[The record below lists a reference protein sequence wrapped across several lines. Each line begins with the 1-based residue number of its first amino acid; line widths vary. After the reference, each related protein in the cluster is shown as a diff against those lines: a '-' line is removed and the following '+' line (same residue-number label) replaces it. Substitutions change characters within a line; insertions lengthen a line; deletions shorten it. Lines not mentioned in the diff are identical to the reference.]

1 MVYNFSERKDL
12 NERVEKELF
21 RMKEEYQRQGMSG
34 SQLEK
39 LLRRMEES
47 GKAEQRERNRKRA
60 AGAAVM
66 AAAFMGIFVL
76 LPNTSASIAHA
87 MEQIPVIGQLVEAV
101 TFRNYSY
108 ETERNMADIEVP
120 EIKVTGQEGNEEIQ
134 EKLNRTVEDINAE
147 ITEISDRLIA
157 EFEDNLKGEEGYQD
171 VVVKGEVLV
180 STQDYFTLKLFCY
193 QGAGSGYQWNY
204 YYTIDLKTGE
214 RLELKE
220 LFREGADYITVI
232 SENIKQ
238 QMQAQMDADEMVVY
252 WLDHDINDRDRKSV
266 V

>member
-108 ETERNMADIEVP
+108 ETERNKIGRAHV
-120 EIKVTGQEGNEEIQ
+120 
-134 EKLNRTVEDINAE
+134 
-147 ITEISDRLIA
+147 
-157 EFEDNLKGEEGYQD
+157 
-171 VVVKGEVLV
+171 
-180 STQDYFTLKLFCY
+180 
-193 QGAGSGYQWNY
+193 
-204 YYTIDLKTGE
+204 
-214 RLELKE
+214 
-220 LFREGADYITVI
+220 
-232 SENIKQ
+232 
-238 QMQAQMDADEMVVY
+238 
-252 WLDHDINDRDRKSV
+252 
-266 V
+266 